1 MGRKNNNSKFMAL
14 GAVVA
19 AGVGYAAGLLTA
31 PKSGKDTRKD
41 IAHGANKTKVKAD
54 KQLKKLHSELSD
66 LIKEG
71 DAKAKGAKTKASKEL
86 KESVAKA
93 KVAKEKAREILS
105 AIHEGGSDDPNL
117 QKAIKEVQAAKKNLG
132 KYLKK

>member
-1 MGRKNNNSKFMAL
+1 MGRKNNTSKVVAL

-41 IAHGANKTKVKAD
+41 IAHSATKAKIKAE
-54 KQLKKLHSELSD
+54 KQLKSLNTELND
-66 LIKEG
+66 LIDEG
-71 DAKAKGAKTKASKEL
+71 EAKVKKAKTKASAEL
-86 KESVAKA
+86 KEAVAKA
-93 KVAKEKAREILS
+93 KAAKEKGREVLS
-105 AIHEGGSDDPNL
+105 AIHHGDADDPDL
-117 QKAIKEVQAAKKNLG
+117 QKAIKEVQRAKKNLG